1 MLGRLKMAVVS
12 MALMA
17 VSITA
22 AFAISPQ
29 EAKSIA
35 LVADEG
41 NEGAQ
46 VLMAGIYMRGDAD
59 YTKNLVLA
67 AQWFERAAAQG
78 NSYAQF
84 MLGEFHEEGWGTPKN
99 LKVAA
104 DWREKAANRGNDQA
118 QLKLAKMYLNG
129 EGVQKDRQKA
139 EYWLNRA
146 DIEGNSDARVL
157 LAKLYRERGDAKES
171 RELADRWLAK
181 AATQGYENATTL
193 LRLIEYLG
201 FGVDETWHHR
211 MPDLHRLAEDG
222 DHEAQYDLA
231 VRYEDGHSGETRNV
245 ATALQWFKRAAEGG
259 NVMAMRKLSGIYEQ
273 GLYGEPVNPLAARY
287 WSERAGSGAK

>member
-1 MLGRLKMAVVS
+1 MSGRLR
-12 MALMA
+12 MAL
-17 VSITA
+17 VSLGLMLAPITA

-35 LVADEG
+35 LVADQG

-46 VLMAGIYMRGDAD
+46 VLMAGIYLRGDGGYAKD
-59 YTKNLVLA
+59 PVLA

-84 MLGEFHEEGWGTPKN
+84 MLGEIHEQGWGTPKN

-104 DWREKAANRGNDQA
+104 EWREKAANRGDNQA

-129 EGVQKDRQKA
+129 EGVEKDLQKA

-157 LAKLYRERGDAKES
+157 LAKLYRERGDAKGS
-171 RELADRWLAK
+171 RALADRWLAK

-193 LRLIEYLG
+193 FRLIEHLG
-201 FGVDETWHHR
+201 FQADETWHHR
-211 MPDLHRLAEDG
+211 LPDLHRLAEDG

-231 VRYEDGHSGETRNV
+231 VRYEEGHSGETRNV
-245 ATALQWFKRAAEGG
+245 ALALQWFERAAEGG

-273 GLYGEPVNPLAARY
+273 GLYGEPVNPVAARY
-287 WSERAGSGAK
+287 WSERAASGAK